1 MSKASSVPRSQMS
14 RFARLGG
21 LAGGIAGG
29 MIAEGVRQLSRG
41 NLPSPSDLVLTP
53 ANARRVAEQLANLRG
68 AAMKLGQLLSMDSGA
83 LLPPELT
90 EILAGLR
97 ADARPMPLS
106 QLAQVLGN
114 SWGSDWEKGFR
125 RFSFTPLAAA
135 SIGQVHAAVTRDGRR
150 LALKVQ
156 YPGIRESIDSDV
168 NNVATLLRVTRLLP
182 SELDIKPLL
191 VEAKHQLHQ
200 EADYRKEAEH
210 LQRFGLLLA
219 DARSFVLPAV
229 DWEYTR
235 ADILAMTH
243 LDGQPVEDLAGAD
256 QPSRDRV
263 AALLLE
269 LVFRELFE
277 FGLIQTDPNF
287 ANFLYHRDSGQL
299 GLLDF
304 GATRSL
310 SDRLTHGY
318 CTLLA
323 AALREDR
330 QAMAE
335 SARTIGYFREAIQAD
350 QRDAV
355 IDLFLQVTEPARFQ
369 GRYDFGSS
377 DLPLRIRDAGLA
389 LSFERGYWHTPPA
402 DVLFIHRKLAGLYL
416 LAARLRA
423 RVDVR
428 SILQRFVTPCD
439 HAL

>member
-1 MSKASSVPRSQMS
+1 MSKTSSVPRNRMS

-21 LAGGIAGG
+21 MAGGIAGG

-41 NLPSPSDLVLTP
+41 NLPSPADLVLTP

-83 LLPPELT
+83 LLPPELAQ
-90 EILAGLR
+90 ILARLR
-97 ADARPMPLS
+97 ADARPMPMS
-106 QLAQVLGN
+106 QLVAALEQ
-114 SWGSDWEKGFR
+114 SWGGDWEKGFR

-135 SIGQVHAAVTRDGRR
+135 SIGQVHSAVTGDGRH

-156 YPGIRESIDSDV
+156 YPGIRASIDSDV
-168 NNVATLLRVTRLLP
+168 DNVATLLRVTRLLP
-182 SELDIKPLL
+182 RELEISPLL
-191 VEAKHQLHQ
+191 EEAKRQLHQ
-200 EADYRKEAEH
+200 EADYLQEAEH
-210 LQRFGLLLA
+210 LERFGGLLEDTPA
-219 DARSFVLPAV
+219 FELPKV
-229 DWEYTR
+229 DREYTR

-243 LDGQPVEDLAGAD
+243 LDGQPVETLAGAD
-256 QPSRDRV
+256 QATRDRV

-287 ANFLYHRDSGQL
+287 ANFLYCGDSARL

-310 SDRLTHGY
+310 SDGVTDGY
-318 CTLLA
+318 RSLLA
-323 AALREDR
+323 AAVREDR

-335 SARTIGYFREAIQAD
+335 SARDIGYFREAIHAD
-350 QRDAV
+350 QREAV
-355 IDLFLQVTEPARFQ
+355 IDLFLQVTEPARLR

-377 DLPLRIRDAGLA
+377 DLPQRIRDAGLA

-423 RVDVR
+423 RVDVN
-428 SILQRFVTPCD
+428 SILQRFLSP
-439 HAL
+439 